1 MPRGGLLLSRADP
14 TVQFAQLV
22 ARARRH
28 NEDALAALY
37 QRALPTIY
45 RYVLARSKRP
55 DLVEDI
61 VADVFLTMVE
71 SIGKLRANHE
81 AGFFAW
87 LLRIAQ
93 AKVARA
99 SQQAVQQSRQQA
111 TLEPER
117 DSAWLDPAL
126 VARDLAS
133 DPQAMHEWREVV
145 QELGVALGTL
155 SEEQQIVVIGR
166 FLEGY
171 SIEELAQG
179 MGKRPG
185 AIRALQFRALD
196 TLAQRLGGQHRP
208 HRTGKG
214 GRG

>member
-1 MPRGGLLLSRADP
+1 
-14 TVQFAQLV
+14 VQFAQLV
-22 ARARRH
+22 VRARRH
-28 NEDALAALY
+28 DEDAVAALY

-45 RYVLARSKRP
+45 RYVLTRSKRP

-71 SIGKLRANHE
+71 SIGDLRANHE

-99 SQQAVQQSRQQA
+99 LQQAVQQTRQQA
-111 TLEPER
+111 TLETEY

-126 VARDLAS
+126 VAHDLAS
-133 DPQAMHEWREVV
+133 DPQAMHEWREAV

-196 TLAQRLGGQHRP
+196 TLAQRLGGYHRP
-208 HRTGKG
+208 HRGGKG
-214 GRG
+214 GRE

>member
-1 MPRGGLLLSRADP
+1 MARGGILLSRADP
-14 TVQFAQLV
+14 PVQFAQLI

-28 NEDALAALY
+28 DEDAVAALY

-71 SIGKLRANHE
+71 SIGDLRANHE

-99 SQQAVQQSRQQA
+99 LQQAVQQARQQA
-111 TLEPER
+111 VLEPER
-117 DSAWLDPAL
+117 DVAWLDPAL

-133 DPQAMHEWREVV
+133 DPQAMHEWREAV

-196 TLAQRLGGQHRP
+196 TLAQRLGGQQRP
-208 HRTGKG
+208 HRSSKG
-214 GRG
+214 GRQ